1 MNASSFLCNYFLHT
15 NGLPYLV
22 YLWIS
27 MQLPS
32 HCCTT
37 KAVSRKLISL
47 WKFISSVMNSH
58 CFSIYITDRIKCNYF
73 GLLLFTLSYC
83 IMFYPSFLRR
93 WWGPGIGCSEKLWVS
108 HPWRCSG
115 PGWMRQPELV
125 EGRPAHIRGLELN
138 DLFNS
143 RCSLI
148 LFHSKRDKIRQVT
161 GVTLFVD
168 PFYL

>member
-83 IMFYPSFLRR
+83 IVFYPFLRR
-93 WWGPGIGCSEKLWVS
+93 WWGPGIGCSEKLEMLRARLDEAAWAGGGETSS
-108 HPWRCSG
+108 H
-115 PGWMRQPELV
+115 Q
-125 EGRPAHIRGLELN
+125 
-138 DLFNS
+138 
-143 RCSLI
+143 
-148 LFHSKRDKIRQVT
+148 
-161 GVTLFVD
+161 GVGAQWPFQLTLFFD
-168 PFYL
+168 SLSF